1 MRPSPFLP
9 LFLTLAG
16 PAGAQSSTEII
27 GAQIDAFRQ
36 QDFATA
42 FDFAST
48 DLRAMFRTPENFG
61 RMVAEGY
68 PMVLDPAEVQ
78 YLRHGERQG
87 YEVQHV
93 LIRDREGGVFV
104 LEYLFLGEGAS
115 RRIAG
120 VRILPETG
128 TGV

>member
-1 MRPSPFLP
+1 MRPSLLLP
-9 LFLTLAG
+9 LFLALAG
-16 PAGAQSSTEII
+16 PAGAQSATEII

-36 QDFATA
+36 QDFTTA
-42 FDFAST
+42 FDFASAE
-48 DLRAMFRTPENFG
+48 LRALFRTPENFG

-93 LIRDREGGVFV
+93 LIRDRQGGVFL
-104 LEYLFLGEGAS
+104 LEYLFLGEGPA

-120 VRILPETG
+120 VRILPES
-128 TGV
+128 GVGV